1 MIKMSWQSILK
12 AKDKDWLRRQ
22 KVEERQRRKA
32 EKKKKNIA
40 AEEADE
46 PRRREKRLT
55 SGTSKESREMERR
68 WKEQEDKL
76 VELLMTTTIPEE
88 ITDEPDSKKGYWLD
102 TTGAIYHEEFG
113 TMAIPYENKHDAAR
127 FIHHNWWFDSPQT
140 KRVGINKL
148 INFLET
154 L

>member
-1 MIKMSWQSILK
+1 MNWQSILK

-22 KVEERQRRKA
+22 KVEERKRRKA
-32 EKKKKNIA
+32 DKKKKNIA

-76 VELLMTTTIPEE
+76 VELLMTTIPEG
-88 ITDEPDSKKGYWLD
+88 ITDEPDYERGYWLD

-113 TMAIPYENKHDAAR
+113 TMAIPYEKKHDAVR
-127 FIHHNWWFDSPQT
+127 FIHNNWWLDSPQT
-140 KRVGINKL
+140 KRAGINKL

>member
-1 MIKMSWQSILK
+1 MSWKNILK

-22 KVEERQRRKA
+22 KVEERKRRKT

-55 SGTSKESREMERR
+55 STSGASRELERR

-102 TTGAIYHEEFG
+102 TTDALYHEEFG